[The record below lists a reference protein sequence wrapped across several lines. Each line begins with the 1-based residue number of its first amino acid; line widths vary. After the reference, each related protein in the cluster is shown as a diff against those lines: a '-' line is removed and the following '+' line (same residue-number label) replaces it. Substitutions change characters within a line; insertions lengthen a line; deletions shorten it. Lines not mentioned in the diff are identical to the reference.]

1 MYLCMQIAGS
11 LKITL
16 TNPSKCKRNFIS
28 LVFTSLNC
36 LFVSDKLKVFQ
47 NEVTGVTRGSL
58 EMLENKIFEG
68 KYLN

>member
-1 MYLCMQIAGS
+1 MYLCMQIAGTP
-11 LKITL
+11 KITL
-16 TNPSKCKRNFIS
+16 TNPSKCKRNFT

-36 LFVSDKLKVFQ
+36 LFVSNKLKFFQ

-68 KYLN
+68 KNLN